1 MNLSERTHLLYV
13 VPLRLWIGYYMANQG
28 IRKFQR
34 DFPHGDWITKQ
45 IGELD
50 KIDIYPWYKS
60 FLADIVVPHSV
71 LFGNLVMWGE
81 ILVGACLILG
91 LLARWS
97 SIVGLFMMV
106 NYIFGPGMA
115 RGGAPLA
122 QQETFAVAFLVFILC
137 SPGRTLG
144 LDGLFFRRALVKP
157 QRRPVAPGNR

>member
-60 FLADIVVPHSV
+60 FLADVVVPNSV
-71 LFGNLVMWGE
+71 LFGNLVTWGE

-91 LLARWS
+91 LLTRWS
-97 SIVGLFMMV
+97 AFVGLFMMI

-157 QRRPVAPGNR
+157 LRRPAAPGNR

>member
-60 FLADIVVPHSV
+60 FLTDVVVPNSV
-71 LFGNLVMWGE
+71 LFGNLVTWGE

-97 SIVGLFMMV
+97 SFVGLFMMA

-144 LDGLFFRRALVKP
+144 LDGLFFRRAVHKP
-157 QRRPVAPGNR
+157 QRRPAAPGNR